1 VKRMKRGNQRGAT
14 AMSDDDNPNRKHTTG
29 TIDGHAFS
37 LRVDGDAPAGLVA
50 DIESALADV
59 KQGRESE

>member
-1 VKRMKRGNQRGAT
+1 
-14 AMSDDDNPNRKHTTG
+14 MSDDDDTRKHTTG
-29 TIDGHAFS
+29 TIDGHSFS

-59 KQGRESE
+59 KAEVEE